1 MIKKYLLTALLWV
14 FGFVGAFASADNIT
28 TITSDWSSYIPTT
41 ITFNSDYVITEG
53 IVSSV
58 SCDSECNIT
67 IINPSVNNYDCSIDY
82 YWAGT
87 DDDGS
92 FEWYIPN
99 NHNQCNFTAWTY
111 DVYKQEWTN
120 YFNSISFVVPSSDS
134 WNWGLVEN
142 WTWTFSWIITS
153 LWTTVSEFIPYV
165 VYLWVWILGALIWFV
180 AVKRLMNR
188 IRRKVLWTFSNWRR
202 R

>member
-1 MIKKYLLTALLWV
+1 MKKYLFTALLWV
-14 FGFVGAFASADNIT
+14 FALFGAFASAD
-28 TITSDWSSYIPTT
+28 SVDW
-41 ITFNSDYVITEG
+41 FNSSSSICSESFSNSEWEGYYSDCGVVNMDSYYACINVSENFIPLQWFYSNWTAWVID
-53 IVSSV
+53 SSNYCF
-58 SCDSECNIT
+58 SSSLEWGDKSFTFDSDSEVSWTIYISSSPIT
-67 IINPSVNNYDCSIDY
+67 Y
-82 YWAGT
+82 
-87 DDDGS
+87 
-92 FEWYIPN
+92 
-99 NHNQCNFTAWTY
+99 
-111 DVYKQEWTN
+111 
-120 YFNSISFVVPSSDS
+120 NSSSDS

-153 LWTTVSEFIPYV
+153 LWTTISEFIPYV